1 MNPEEQKDNYQP
13 PAETNYFA
21 HVSEAPQEVATTPV
35 QAQEVPQADP
45 TRIETAV
52 EPDESIDPTPLS
64 EVVRWQAPEY
74 IHQQKG
80 ALWFIGFGLVVIALV
95 AAAILLI
102 KSWTFAILIPV
113 MAFALIA
120 YTYRPPRTMEY
131 TLSEKGLYINDTL
144 HGFAE
149 FKGFGVIHN
158 TQEYSV
164 EFVPVR
170 RFRPSLSVFFP
181 EDKGEQIVDLLGV
194 RLPMQQ
200 LKPDAF
206 DRIVRFL
213 GL

>member
-1 MNPEEQKDNYQP
+1 MNPEEQQNNYQP

-21 HVSEAPQEVATTPV
+21 HEPDAPQEPMVASVQPQENPPV
-35 QAQEVPQADP
+35 VLVQPEVETEP
-45 TRIETAV
+45 TETSSRPV
-52 EPDESIDPTPLS
+52 

-74 IHQQKG
+74 IHHQKG
-80 ALWFIGFGLVVIALV
+80 ILWFIGFGLVVTLLV
-95 AAAILLI
+95 VAAILLI
-102 KSWTFAILIPV
+102 KSWTFAVLIPV

-120 YTYRPPRTMEY
+120 YTYRPPRTMDY

-158 TQEYSV
+158 ADEYSV

-170 RFRPSLSVFFP
+170 RFRPSLSIFFP
-181 EDKGEQIVDLLGV
+181 EDKGEQIVDILGV